1 MSGRRTKNVRRGNLP
16 TKRFADDRLPGDQTP
31 KNHTAQAKRPL
42 RKLKELLCDRGYHTD
57 GAACPSCESPC
68 RFGEEYLARQKEG
81 DTL

>member
-16 TKRFADDRLPGDQTP
+16 TKRFADDRLSGDQAP